1 MPSKSWSR
9 RLCKTVT
16 YNQNGQMNQIKKYS
30 PQYAQSRSWSEIE
43 LCYVELIEFGINLQ
57 PVLNL
62 VIFIRSTELK
72 NRIFAYTSMNKL
84 IVSLYDKIEWN
95 NEALHIE
102 FDINVRKWYF
112 KYYPKPFEP
121 VEFERIYNEEQ
132 GLEKFQNIIKY
143 LNW

>member
-1 MPSKSWSR
+1 M
-9 RLCKTVT
+9 TQT
-16 YNQNGQMNQIKKYS
+16 KKYY
-30 PQYAQSRSWSEIE
+30 PQYTRASSWTDIE
-43 LCYVELIEFGINLQ
+43 LWYVELIERGLNFQ

-62 VIFIRSTELK
+62 VIFIQSTDLK
-72 NRIFAYTSMNKL
+72 NRIFAYTSMYKHV
-84 IVSLYDKIEWN
+84 VSLYNNIESN

-102 FDINVRKWYF
+102 FDIHVKKWSF

-121 VEFERIYNEEQ
+121 IEFERTYTEEQ